1 MDWKRLLVLKW
12 GQAVW
17 PGKDG
22 ERISAP
28 PCVQHIYFYFYS
40 CLTLWDSATL
50 PVPLVKNIEFAVS
63 HYRYRHKVSLTSL
76 SFSRYVCKLNQS
88 NMPACVLNDVFQW
101 PCRYRPQLLL
111 SFNLLCFPFYR
122 RLNCPEHL
130 ALIKSRCSCNRVN
143 VCKCV
148 RVCLCVCL
156 LIFCVSV
163 SLPAYTS
170 VFSFLFLQ
178 TLKTHWAQ
186 PGATVFLTKCLV
198 KDPTTV
204 AQERSLL
211 NQTLPAP

>member
-40 CLTLWDSATL
+40 VGQCNTPS
-50 PVPLVKNIEFAVS
+50 PISKK
-63 HYRYRHKVSLTSL
+63 YRVCTQSYGHKVSLTSL
-76 SFSRYVCKLNQS
+76 SFSRHVCKLNQS

-130 ALIKSRCSCNRVN
+130 SLIKSRCSCNRVN
-143 VCKCV
+143 VCKCAHV
-148 RVCLCVCL
+148 FVCLPL
-156 LIFCVSV
+156 HIFH
-163 SLPAYTS
+163 
-170 VFSFLFLQ
+170 FSFSTCLHLCLFLSFPSYSENTPSSARCNRFSHQ
-178 TLKTHWAQ
+178 M
-186 PGATVFLTKCLV
+186 PC
-198 KDPTTV
+198 
-204 AQERSLL
+204 
-211 NQTLPAP
+211 